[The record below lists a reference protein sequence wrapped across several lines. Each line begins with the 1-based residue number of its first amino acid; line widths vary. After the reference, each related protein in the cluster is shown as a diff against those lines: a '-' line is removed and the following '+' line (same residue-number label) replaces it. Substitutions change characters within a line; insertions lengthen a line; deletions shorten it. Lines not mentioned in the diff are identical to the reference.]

1 MPLPSSPSLSIATAT
16 PSASISTPRTD
27 AQTLTSVVT
36 SDILEAP
43 REEILTHDVNRLLRY
58 LHDLDQIRGG
68 ETQDIK
74 EQLGRIEDELRDL
87 SESLRKPQAPLKDR
101 SVGSPVPIAQ
111 TPQGMP
117 REHVSPA
124 QPPAVVVQE
133 PSGTSASTAPL
144 PVPEPRGVRTPRQLT
159 PQQRTL
165 EEHTPLPSLTPPRQ
179 MAMSFTYSPSTVSR
193 DLSVTESP
201 RSDDLLSLRDYPTIP
216 ISPPGSPSSP
226 SSFGSGWPSL
236 STDAPFP
243 PSSVTPSSAARSSV
257 AAGEEV
263 SDLTAESPF
272 LRAATPMPVPSPLA
286 SLATTES
293 ALPLPPQSRTPSR
306 EADIS
311 PRVAGPF
318 AGSPLPTPSP
328 LEPSSVRTSL
338 SMPSGPP
345 SSSMP
350 SSSPPF
356 TAREGPSIEVR
367 QPASPVVSISEVEEV
382 PSPAPPASAALSRSQ
397 LEELPE
403 PTPMFPVPPMGMPVP
418 EVPLEIETVPPSPS
432 ITMPTARPSPQP
444 SRALDELRD
453 LLEDLRGQAQALW
466 NGQLAAN
473 RMLENLAQRE
483 GPTAPVPDAER
494 EELGNRL
501 RNIEGLLDGIL
512 RDLAR
517 AIPEEPMSEISSE
530 TSSALRRYIDRL
542 RDRRHEPIHM
552 PTPIRAPPPAL
563 DSEWLEFLSEPP
575 PVAEQPIQGPPPL
588 IPLYRRAPRRRRESM
603 SPPVSIEWPA
613 RSRSVPP
620 SPPPLRPRDM
630 RSPWT
635 RPRVPRSE
643 IYPESVYETE
653 RPYPPSE
660 FRDQGR
666 RPRPRR
672 PISPRVGRRPRREGD
687 EDIDMLDNIHRLRRQ
702 RRPGTDGRVDATA
715 PGAEPPPEV
724 RSPIK
729 RLRYVTCSP

>member
-1 MPLPSSPSLSIATAT
+1 
-16 PSASISTPRTD
+16 
-27 AQTLTSVVT
+27 
-36 SDILEAP
+36 
-43 REEILTHDVNRLLRY
+43 
-58 LHDLDQIRGG
+58 
-68 ETQDIK
+68 
-74 EQLGRIEDELRDL
+74 
-87 SESLRKPQAPLKDR
+87 
-101 SVGSPVPIAQ
+101 
-111 TPQGMP
+111 
-117 REHVSPA
+117 
-124 QPPAVVVQE
+124 
-133 PSGTSASTAPL
+133 
-144 PVPEPRGVRTPRQLT
+144 
-159 PQQRTL
+159 
-165 EEHTPLPSLTPPRQ
+165 
-179 MAMSFTYSPSTVSR
+179 
-193 DLSVTESP
+193 
-201 RSDDLLSLRDYPTIP
+201 
-216 ISPPGSPSSP
+216 
-226 SSFGSGWPSL
+226 
-236 STDAPFP
+236 
-243 PSSVTPSSAARSSV
+243 
-257 AAGEEV
+257 
-263 SDLTAESPF
+263 
-272 LRAATPMPVPSPLA
+272 
-286 SLATTES
+286 
-293 ALPLPPQSRTPSR
+293 
-306 EADIS
+306 
-311 PRVAGPF
+311 
-318 AGSPLPTPSP
+318 
-328 LEPSSVRTSL
+328 
-338 SMPSGPP
+338 
-345 SSSMP
+345 
-350 SSSPPF
+350 
-356 TAREGPSIEVR
+356 
-367 QPASPVVSISEVEEV
+367 
-382 PSPAPPASAALSRSQ
+382 
-397 LEELPE
+397 
-403 PTPMFPVPPMGMPVP
+403 
-418 EVPLEIETVPPSPS
+418 
-432 ITMPTARPSPQP
+432 MPTARPSPQP

-672 PISPRVGRRPRREGD
+672 PISPRVGSRPRREGD